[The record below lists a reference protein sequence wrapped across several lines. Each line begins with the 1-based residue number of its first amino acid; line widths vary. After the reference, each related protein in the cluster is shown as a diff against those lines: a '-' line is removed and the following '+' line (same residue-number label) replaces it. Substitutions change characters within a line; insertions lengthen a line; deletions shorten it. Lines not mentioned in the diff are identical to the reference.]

1 MIVVAS
7 QRSGAVA
14 LADHLMNIRDNDHVE
29 VIEMDGFM
37 ADDLHGAFKE
47 AHAISKAT
55 QCKQFLFSVS
65 LNPPEHAVAT
75 DDDFRDAADRVA
87 NAVGLSDQ
95 PRTIVVH
102 EKNGRRHAHAVW
114 SRIDVDE
121 MKAVHLPH
129 FKTKLRNVSRDLFLD
144 HGWDLPNG
152 LATYGNKNPLNFTL
166 SEWQQAQRHGHDP
179 REVKQIFRHAWERS
193 DGMNGFRNALE
204 ERGFYL
210 AKGDRRGFVALDIQG
225 KTFEVGRWS
234 GVKAKE
240 VKAKL
245 GSPSALPSVADMQT
259 NLRSRMTEQVKGYIN
274 QIKSRHSEEMH
285 PYVEARAAM
294 VTAQRAE
301 RQVLKGKQEARWAKE
316 TKTRSDR
323 LNKGLR
329 GLFDRL
335 TGKFRKVQNQ
345 NECEAMA
352 CAKRDQDQRDDL
364 ILAQMKDRRGLLKD
378 ARSVLFRHKEDRK
391 LLAKNISAY
400 LRRKPPNAEQAKAVA
415 RERKRS
421 RSWDL
426 SP

>member
-37 ADDLHGAFKE
+37 ADDLRGAFKE

-55 QCKQFLFSVS
+55 RCKQFLFSVS

-75 DDDFRDAADRVA
+75 DDDFREAADRVA
-87 NAVGLSDQ
+87 KAVGLGDQ
-95 PRTIVVH
+95 PSAIVVH

-121 MKAVHLPH
+121 MKAVHLSH
-129 FKTKLRNVSRDLFLD
+129 FKTKLRDVSRDLFLD
-144 HGWDLPNG
+144 HGWELPNG
-152 LATYGNKNPLNFTL
+152 LATYGNKNPLNL
-166 SEWQQAQRHGHDP
+166 SLTEWQQAQRHGHDP
-179 REVKQIFRHAWERS
+179 REVKQAFINAWERS
-193 DGMNGFRNALE
+193 DGLSGFRNALE

-210 AKGDRRGFVALDIQG
+210 AKGDRRGFIALDLQG
-225 KTFEVGRWS
+225 KVYEVGRWS

-245 GSPSALPSVADMQT
+245 GAPGALPSVAETQST
-259 NLRSRMTEQVKGYIN
+259 LRSRMTEQVKGYVD
-274 QIKSRHSEEMH
+274 QIKSRHADEMH
-285 PYVEARAAM
+285 PYSEAHAAM
-294 VTAQRAE
+294 VTAQRTE
-301 RQVLKGKQEARWAKE
+301 RKTLKDKQEARWIKE
-316 TKTRSDR
+316 TKARSDR

-335 TGKFRKVQNQ
+335 TGKSRKAQKQ
-345 NECEAMA
+345 NEREAMA

-364 ILAQMKDRRGLLKD
+364 ILAQMKDRRGLQKD
-378 ARSVLFRHKEDRK
+378 ARTVLSRHKEDRK

-400 LRRKPPNAEQAKAVA
+400 LRRTPPNAEQTKAAA